1 MDENKLFLKIIEER
15 FERFK
20 DYYTP
25 LNSDFL
31 TLEQQSMLTGFLR
44 AHRSEGV
51 FLFGGYEDAERK
63 QVLVMPDYTG
73 VADEL
78 SAYNYFRENPDQ
90 CPMVILDV
98 KIPAAEKG
106 RLSHRDYLGALMGEG
121 IKREKTGDIIVGEKG
136 AQIVVAAELAEYL
149 MQNFRQASRVS
160 LTAKILPIFELNQ
173 LETRIKN
180 EKFTISSPRIDNIVS
195 SVFGISRKDAQEAVS
210 RGKVFVDGVETVKAD
225 YFLKGGEKVVLRGRG
240 KAVYLGE
247 KGTTRKGKVV
257 IEAAIY
263 L

>member
-31 TLEQQSMLTGFLR
+31 TLEQHSMLTGFLR

-63 QVLVMPDYTG
+63 QVLFMPDYTG

-149 MQNFRQASRVS
+149 MQNFRQAGRVS

-195 SVFGISRKDAQEAVS
+195 AVFGISRKDAKEAVS
-210 RGKVFVDGVETVKAD
+210 RGKVFVDGVEMSKPD
-225 YFLKGGEKVVLRGRG
+225 FFLKGGEKVVLRGKG
-240 KAVYLGE
+240 KAVYAGE

-263 L
+263 I

>member
-63 QVLVMPDYTG
+63 QVLFMPDYTG

-98 KIPAAEKG
+98 KIPAAE
-106 RLSHRDYLGALMGEG
+106 R
-121 IKREKTGDIIVGEKG
+121 
-136 AQIVVAAELAEYL
+136 
-149 MQNFRQASRVS
+149 
-160 LTAKILPIFELNQ
+160 
-173 LETRIKN
+173 
-180 EKFTISSPRIDNIVS
+180 
-195 SVFGISRKDAQEAVS
+195 
-210 RGKVFVDGVETVKAD
+210 
-225 YFLKGGEKVVLRGRG
+225 
-240 KAVYLGE
+240 
-247 KGTTRKGKVV
+247 TT
-257 IEAAIY
+257 
-263 L
+263 